1 MFQVSVSQIV
11 EFYLALVFVSVT
23 LLGLGPRAAA
33 WFRRRRR
40 ARRIAVCPL
49 CGTTHPA
56 LGPRSL
62 TECPSCGRLNEA
74 GRFPA

>member
-1 MFQVSVSQIV
+1 MFQVSLSQIV
-11 EFYLALVFVSVT
+11 EFYLALVFSVIAI
-23 LLGLGPRAAA
+23 LGLAPRARA

-56 LGPRSL
+56 LAPSSL
-62 TECPSCGRLNEA
+62 TECPTCGRLNEA